1 VSADEL
7 EELARR
13 FALQNALD
21 HGGEAN
27 QGAVIG
33 RIMSYDEDY
42 KDQPDEVARVAGRI
56 VGRINELDEADQR
69 AELDELGS
77 IEMEAKD
84 SQREGLPELPNAEDG
99 DVVMRFAPN
108 PNGAP
113 SLGHSR
119 GMCINARYADLYDGT
134 LILRFDDTDPVNK
147 PPSRPAYDWFEEE
160 FAWLGADVDRVLRA
174 SDRMEAYDDCA
185 ETAIEIEAAY
195 ACECTPEQFR
205 EHKQAG
211 EACPHRGDPVDEQMA
226 RWERMRAGEYE
237 PGDCVL
243 RIKTD
248 MSHDDPALRDWVAFR
263 LVDVDE
269 HPHCRV
275 GDDYHVWPL
284 LDFQSAV
291 DDYREGT
298 THIIRGKDLADSE
311 RKQRFLYE
319 HFGWEYPEVLHW
331 GRVAMHEFGTFST
344 STMQADIAAGKY
356 DGWDDPRLPT
366 LKALRRR
373 GFLPEAIMSF
383 WVDLGLTEKDIDVS
397 FETLAAENR
406 KLLDEEA
413 DRLFFVPD
421 PVAIEIEDLEEP
433 IEAEVPVHPD
443 DEDRGTRSMRIE
455 DDVLV
460 PGEEVADLE
469 EGTRFRLKDGLDA
482 TWLGDGR
489 ARFESRMP
497 GEERDGPI
505 VQWAPVDSPEASVLR
520 PDASYEHGVVEPAA
534 FDHRS
539 GDVVQFE
546 RYGFAR
552 IESLADEELEAVF
565 GHR

>member
-56 VGRINELDEADQR
+56 VGQINQLDETDQR

-84 SQREGLPELPNAEDG
+84 SQREGLPELPNAEGG

-119 GMCINARYADLYDGT
+119 GMCINGRYADLYDGT

-174 SDRMEAYDDCA
+174 SDRMDAYYDCA
-185 ETAIEIEAAY
+185 ETAIDIGAAY
-195 ACECTPEQFR
+195 TCECSPEQFR
-205 EHKQAG
+205 EHKKAA
-211 EACPHRGDPVDEQMA
+211 EACPHREQPIEEQKSRWRRMMQGDD
-226 RWERMRAGEYE
+226 E

-263 LVDVDE
+263 IVDVDE
-269 HPHCRV
+269 NPHCRV
-275 GDDYHVWPL
+275 GSEYHVWPL

-331 GRVAMHEFGTFST
+331 GRVGMHEFGTFST
-344 STMQADIAAGKY
+344 STMQADIAAGTY

-373 GFLPEAIMSF
+373 GFLPEAIVSF

-406 KLLDEEA
+406 KLLDERA

-421 PVAIEIEDLEEP
+421 PTPVTIEGLEDP
-433 IEAEVPVHPD
+433 IEAELAVHPD
-443 DEDRGTRSMRIE
+443 DTDRGVRTMTITGE
-455 DDVLV
+455 VLV
-460 PGEEVADLE
+460 PSDEVADLE

-482 TWLGDGR
+482 TWLGDGQ

-497 GEERDGPI
+497 TEDREGPI
-505 VQWAPVDSPEASVLR
+505 VQWAVPDSPEASVLR
-520 PDASYEHGVVEPAA
+520 PDASTETGVVEPAA
-534 FDHRS
+534 LDH
-539 GDVVQFE
+539 DADDLVQFE

-552 IESLADEELEAVF
+552 IERVGDDEVDAVF

>member
-1 VSADEL
+1 
-7 EELARR
+7 
-13 FALQNALD
+13 
-21 HGGEAN
+21 
-27 QGAVIG
+27 
-33 RIMSYDEDY
+33 
-42 KDQPDEVARVAGRI
+42 
-56 VGRINELDEADQR
+56 
-69 AELDELGS
+69 
-77 IEMEAKD
+77 
-84 SQREGLPELPNAEDG
+84 
-99 DVVMRFAPN
+99 
-108 PNGAP
+108 
-113 SLGHSR
+113 
-119 GMCINARYADLYDGT
+119 
-134 LILRFDDTDPVNK
+134 
-147 PPSRPAYDWFEEE
+147 
-160 FAWLGADVDRVLRA
+160 
-174 SDRMEAYDDCA
+174 
-185 ETAIEIEAAY
+185 
-195 ACECTPEQFR
+195 
-205 EHKQAG
+205 
-211 EACPHRGDPVDEQMA
+211 
-226 RWERMRAGEYE
+226 
-237 PGDCVL
+237 VL

-406 KLLDEEA
+406 KMLDERA

-421 PVAIEIEDLEEP
+421 ATRVTIEGLEEP

-443 DEDRGTRSMRIE
+443 HEDRGTRSMRIE

-460 PGEEVADLE
+460 PGEELDELD
-469 EGTRFRLKDGLDA
+469 EGTVFRLKDGLDA
-482 TWLGDGR
+482 EWLGEGR
-489 ARFESRMP
+489 ARFVGRMP
-497 GEERDGPI
+497 TEDREGPI
-505 VQWAPVDSPEASVLR
+505 VQWAPPESPSASVRR
-520 PDASYEHGVVEPAA
+520 PDASREEGVVEPAA
-534 FDHRS
+534 LAYEA
-539 GDVVQFE
+539 GDIVQFE

-552 IESLADEELEAVF
+552 LETVHDEVEAVF